1 MKIKS
6 IKYNSRKAN
15 VYDFETPSH
24 SYILDGG
31 IISHNTQ
38 EMYSKTVVSG
48 GTGNIYASDNI
59 FIIGKQQEKEKDGE
73 LLGWNFII
81 NIEKSRYTKE
91 KEKIPILVTFEGG
104 LSKYTGMLE
113 LAIEAGFVIKPKNAR
128 FSRVIDF
135 DTGEIEEKVYKE
147 AETDTDAFW
156 EPILSSDNFRNWVQ
170 NKYQISSTNLIQT
183 IEDSTD
189 VDLEDIE

>member
-156 EPILSSDNFRNWVQ
+156 EPILSSDNFRTWVQ